1 MTVVDERDLCVDCK
15 VNTMDMNEYYM
26 VNDSLWKRAGMKQHD
41 GFLCIGCLETR
52 VGRGL
57 TSRDFTECPLN
68 WRNIMLPGYGSDR
81 LVSRMI
87 NGGPKSKWRKGML
100 DALSHALATG
110 SMEKIRNKT
119 MLGEDVLPDGPS
131 SSYKKKKGKR

>member
-1 MTVVDERDLCVDCK
+1 MEERDLCVDCG
-15 VNTMDMNEYYM
+15 VNTIEGNEYFM
-26 VNDSLWKRAGMKQHD
+26 VTDALWKRAGMRRHG

-52 VGRGL
+52 IGRQL

-87 NGGPKSKWRKGML
+87 NGGPRSKWRKGML

-119 MLGEDVLPDGPS
+119 LLGPDVLPDSVHS
-131 SSYKKKKGKR
+131 SAKTKKGKR